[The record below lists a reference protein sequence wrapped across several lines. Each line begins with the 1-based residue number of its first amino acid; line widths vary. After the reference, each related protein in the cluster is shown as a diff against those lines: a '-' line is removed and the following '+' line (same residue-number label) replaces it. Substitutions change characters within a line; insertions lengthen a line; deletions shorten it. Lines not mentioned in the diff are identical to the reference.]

1 MSNRPDGRAM
11 MTARP
16 LSACLSLP
24 HRGDMTQSPPAATG
38 RDRPTRRTLVL
49 LAMVAIVTAAAC
61 SESGTVTNETDG
73 ASHTTIVDDSAIA
86 APAVD
91 ASAYAVFDT
100 QASTMLAT
108 TNADARLSVGSLMK
122 LLNAI
127 VAYDA
132 GHQDKEIVAPDRLAG
147 SDGESVIGIGA
158 RQVVSRSLLIRA
170 MLKVSANDAAR
181 LLAIDIAGSEDAY
194 ATMMNDA
201 ASSLGLTN
209 TRAVNATGLDAEGQ
223 FSSARD
229 LILLARVLSVND
241 DFRQT
246 VRETTAQFN
255 GQTIPNTNDLLV
267 TYPGADG
274 IKTGHTGNAGYC
286 LLASATRNGRRVIV
300 AVLGAPTDDARDQA
314 AVTLL
319 DWAFTQ
325 DPPQG

>member
-1 MSNRPDGRAM
+1 
-11 MTARP
+11 
-16 LSACLSLP
+16 
-24 HRGDMTQSPPAATG
+24 
-38 RDRPTRRTLVL
+38 
-49 LAMVAIVTAAAC
+49 
-61 SESGTVTNETDG
+61 
-73 ASHTTIVDDSAIA
+73 
-86 APAVD
+86 
-91 ASAYAVFDT
+91 
-100 QASTMLAT
+100 MLAT

-122 LLNAI
+122 LLNAV

-132 GHQDKEIVAPDRLAG
+132 GQQDKDIVAPDGLAG
-147 SDGESVIGIGA
+147 SEGESVIGIGA
-158 RQVVSRSLLIRA
+158 GQVVSRSLLIRA

-201 ASSLGLTN
+201 AASLGLTN
-209 TRAVNATGLDAEGQ
+209 THAVNASGLDAEGQ

-229 LILLARVLSVND
+229 LITLATVLSANA

-246 VRETTAQFN
+246 VMETTAQFN

-274 IKTGHTGNAGYC
+274 IKTGHTSNAGYC
-286 LLASATRNGRRVIV
+286 LLASATRHGRRIIV

-314 AVTLL
+314 AATLL

-325 DPPQG
+325 GLFDADHH

>member
-1 MSNRPDGRAM
+1 M
-11 MTARP
+11 
-16 LSACLSLP
+16 L
-24 HRGDMTQSPPAATG
+24 
-38 RDRPTRRTLVL
+38 
-49 LAMVAIVTAAAC
+49 VAIAIAAAAAC
-61 SESGTVTNETDG
+61 SESGNATNDTDG

-86 APAVD
+86 APPVD

-122 LLNAI
+122 LLNAV

-132 GHQDKEIVAPDRLAG
+132 GQQDKDIVAPDGLAG
-147 SDGESVIGIGA
+147 SEGESVIGIGA
-158 RQVVSRSLLIRA
+158 GQVVSRSLLIRA

-201 ASSLGLTN
+201 AASLGLTN
-209 TRAVNATGLDAEGQ
+209 THAVNASGLDAEGQ

-229 LILLARVLSVND
+229 LITLATILSANA

-246 VRETTAQFN
+246 VMETTAQFN

-274 IKTGHTGNAGYC
+274 IKTGYTSNAGHC
-286 LLASATRNGRRVIV
+286 LLASATRHGRRIIV

-314 AVTLL
+314 AATLL

-325 DPPQG
+325 HPPQG

>member
-1 MSNRPDGRAM
+1 MVSI
-11 MTARP
+11 
-16 LSACLSLP
+16 
-24 HRGDMTQSPPAATG
+24 AA
-38 RDRPTRRTLVL
+38 
-49 LAMVAIVTAAAC
+49 AAAC
-61 SESGTVTNETDG
+61 SESRTATNDTDV
-73 ASHTTIVDDSAIA
+73 ASHATIVDGSTIA
-86 APAVD
+86 APPVD

-100 QASTMLAT
+100 QASAMLAT

-122 LLNAI
+122 LLNAV

-132 GHQDKEIVAPDRLAG
+132 GQQDKDVVAPDGLAG
-147 SDGESVIGIGA
+147 SEGESVIGIGA
-158 RQVVSRSLLIRA
+158 GQVVSRSLLIRA

-201 ASSLGLTN
+201 AASLGLTN
-209 TRAVNATGLDAEGQ
+209 THAVNASGVDAEGQ

-229 LILLARVLSVND
+229 LITLATVLSANA
-241 DFRQT
+241 DFRQA
-246 VRETTAQFN
+246 VMETTAQFN

-274 IKTGHTGNAGYC
+274 IKTGHTSNAGYC
-286 LLASATRNGRRVIV
+286 LLASATRHGRRIIV

-314 AVTLL
+314 AATLL

-325 DPPQG
+325 GPPQG

>member
-1 MSNRPDGRAM
+1 
-11 MTARP
+11 
-16 LSACLSLP
+16 
-24 HRGDMTQSPPAATG
+24 MTQNPSAATR
-38 RDRPTRRTLVL
+38 RDRPTRGALVL
-49 LAMVAIVTAAAC
+49 VAMVAIAAAAAC
-61 SESGTVTNETDG
+61 SESGNATNDTDG

-86 APAVD
+86 APPVD

-122 LLNAI
+122 LLNAV

-132 GHQDKEIVAPDRLAG
+132 GQQDKDIVAPDGLAG
-147 SDGESVIGIGA
+147 SEGESVIGIGA
-158 RQVVSRSLLIRA
+158 GQVVSRSLLIRA

-194 ATMMNDA
+194 AAMMNDA
-201 ASSLGLTN
+201 AASLGLTN
-209 TRAVNATGLDAEGQ
+209 THAVNASGLDAEGQ

-229 LILLARVLSVND
+229 LITLATVLSANA

-246 VRETTAQFN
+246 VMETTARFN
-255 GQTIPNTNDLLV
+255 GQTIPVTNDLLV

-274 IKTGHTGNAGYC
+274 IKTGHTSNAGYC
-286 LLASATRNGRRVIV
+286 LLASATRHGRRIIV

-314 AVTLL
+314 AATLL

-325 DPPQG
+325 GPPQG

>member
-1 MSNRPDGRAM
+1 
-11 MTARP
+11 
-16 LSACLSLP
+16 
-24 HRGDMTQSPPAATG
+24 
-38 RDRPTRRTLVL
+38 VL
-49 LAMVAIVTAAAC
+49 LAMVAITAAAAC
-61 SESGTVTNETDG
+61 SESRTATNDTDV

-86 APAVD
+86 APPVD

-122 LLNAI
+122 LLNAV

-132 GHQDKEIVAPDRLAG
+132 GEQDKDIVAPDGLAG
-147 SDGESVIGIGA
+147 SEGESVIGIGA
-158 RQVVSRSLLIRA
+158 GQVVSRSLLIRA

-194 ATMMNDA
+194 ATMMNDTA
-201 ASSLGLTN
+201 TSLGLTN
-209 TRAVNATGLDAEGQ
+209 THAVNASGVDAEGQ

-229 LILLARVLSVND
+229 LITLATVLSANA

-246 VRETTAQFN
+246 VMETTAQFN

-274 IKTGHTGNAGYC
+274 IKTGHTSNAGYC
-286 LLASATRNGRRVIV
+286 VLASATRHGRRIIV

-314 AVTLL
+314 AATLL

-325 DPPQG
+325 GPPQG

>member
-1 MSNRPDGRAM
+1 
-11 MTARP
+11 
-16 LSACLSLP
+16 
-24 HRGDMTQSPPAATG
+24 
-38 RDRPTRRTLVL
+38 
-49 LAMVAIVTAAAC
+49 MVAIAAAAAC
-61 SESGTVTNETDG
+61 SSESDKATNDTDG
-73 ASHTTIVDDSAIA
+73 ASHMTIVEDSAIRS
-86 APAVD
+86 PSID

-100 QASTMLAT
+100 EASMMLAT

-122 LLNAI
+122 LLNAV

-132 GHQDKEIVAPDRLAG
+132 GQQDKDIVAPDGLAA
-147 SDGESVIGIGA
+147 SEGESVIGIGA
-158 RQVVSRSLLIRA
+158 GQVVSRSLLIRA

-201 ASSLGLTN
+201 AASLGLTN
-209 TRAVNATGLDAEGQ
+209 THAVNASGLDAEGQ

-229 LILLARVLSVND
+229 LITLATVLSANA

-246 VRETTAQFN
+246 VMETTAQFN
-255 GQTIPNTNDLLV
+255 GQTIPNTNDLLM

-274 IKTGHTGNAGYC
+274 IKTGHTSNAGYC
-286 LLASATRNGRRVIV
+286 LLASATRQGRHVIV

-314 AVTLL
+314 AATLL

-325 DPPQG
+325 GLFDADHH